1 MPDARLHVA
10 LVWHMHQPL
19 YRDPSTGNARLPWVR
34 LHAWKDYL
42 DMLLLAEEFPGVRM
56 TFNMVPSLL
65 EQILDY
71 AEGRVGPVPGPHALS
86 RRRPDAGP
94 EDVHSGELLHG
105 PPGEH
110 DRDLSAL
117 PRPLRQA
124 RRPYAPGSAPGGGP
138 LLHVSR
144 VPRPPGPF
152 QPGLD
157 RPDPSQRDPSL
168 GALVRKGEGFTE
180 EDKEVVLASGRT
192 ILNEIVPAYKR
203 ACEAGKIEISTT
215 PYFHPILPLLIDTNL
230 ARAALPDAA
239 LPRAALPAPRGR
251 ARAVGAPSPSTAPSS
266 DGSPRDSGRRKAPF
280 ARPSSRS
287 QRKPDS
293 HGWRRTR
300 RSLARSLGLPIER
313 DGHGLVRAPERL
325 YRPYWAVEG
334 SARIAM
340 IFRDHV
346 LSDLIGFTYAGWPAE
361 KAADDFIAR
370 LRAVRS
376 ACASRVRAPIVPI
389 ILDGENAWEFYPE
402 DGVPF
407 LRALYGRLE
416 REDGIVTTT
425 VSDYLRENPPAE
437 SLPAVFPGSWIN
449 HNFKIWIG
457 HEEDNLAWQWLAATR
472 DVLVKRE
479 AEAGLAPATREEAW
493 RAIYAAEGERLV
505 LVVRRRPFL
514 GERQRFRRAVP
525 VPPEARLRPS
535 RSAGARRSLGAR
547 SSGRADRRPDDPV
560 HGVHPAEDRRAGHA
574 LLRVDVGRALRRQA
588 GRRDDAPRRRA
599 RVGPDVRLQ
608 RDPLV
613 HPPRFHRSPV
623 RDVPG
628 PGIRRPH
635 PASPRGA
642 LLHQHRRRSSR
653 GRPGEAGRVRIENGE
668 GEEIRRDAGEA
679 ALDEILE
686 AAIPFEALGFA
697 PGDEAAF
704 SIAVTDREWR
714 WNDGRHAGRS
724 RSSSLRL
731 ISRNGCGESRR
742 MSRIMDE
749 DRGSRFPII
758 IHDPNP
764 HPPEIKPCRSIQTS
778 HTRS

>member
-65 EQILDY
+65 EQVLDY
-71 AEGRVGPVPGPHALS
+71 AEGRASDPFMDHTLLPADDLTLDQKTFILESFFMAHPENMIGIFPRYRALYVK
-86 RRRPDAGP
+86 RGAHTPR
-94 EDVHSGELLHG
+94 E
-105 PPGEH
+105 
-110 DRDLSAL
+110 AL
-117 PRPLRQA
+117 PEVARYFTSAEFRDIQVLFNLSWIDPILRE
-124 RRPYAPGSAPGGGP
+124 
-138 LLHVSR
+138 
-144 VPRPPGPF
+144 
-152 QPGLD
+152 
-157 RPDPSQRDPSL
+157 RDPSL
-168 GALVRKGEGFTE
+168 LALARKGEGFTE

-203 ACEAGKIEISTT
+203 ACESGKIEISTT

-239 LPRAALPAPRGR
+239 LPEPPFRHPEDAREQL
-251 ARAVGAPSPSTAPSS
+251 ARAVAQHRALFGREPRGLWPSEGSVCQALIPLAAEAGFSWMAS
-266 DGSPRDSGRRKAPF
+266 DEEI
-280 ARPSSRS
+280 
-287 QRKPDS
+287 
-293 HGWRRTR
+293 
-300 RSLARSLGLPIER
+300 LARSLGLPIER

-334 SARIAM
+334 SAQIAM

-376 ACASRVRAPIVPI
+376 ACVERVRAPIVPI

-457 HEEDNLAWQWLAATR
+457 HEEDNLAWQWLATTR

-493 RAIYAAEGERLV
+493 RAIYAAEGSDWCWWYGDDHSSANDADFDELFRSHL
-505 LVVRRRPFL
+505 RRVYEL
-514 GERQRFRRAVP
+514 LDLRAPDGLWVP
-525 VPPEARLRPS
+525 VLREERTVVPTTPCTAFIRPRIDGRVTHYYEWTSAALFDVKRAGATMHHAGGLVSVLTYGFNATHWFIRLDFTDPPSGTFPALGFVVHILRPRAARCFIS
-535 RSAGARRSLGAR
+535 LADGPAGAGQARR
-547 SSGRADRRPDDPV
+547 
-560 HGVHPAEDRRAGHA
+560 
-574 LLRVDVGRALRRQA
+574 
-588 GRRDDAPRRRA
+588 
-599 RVGPDVRLQ
+599 
-608 RDPLV
+608 
-613 HPPRFHRSPV
+613 
-623 RDVPG
+623 
-628 PGIRRPH
+628 
-635 PASPRGA
+635 
-642 LLHQHRRRSSR
+642 
-653 GRPGEAGRVRIENGE
+653 GRVRIENGE

-679 ALDEILE
+679 ALDEVLE

-704 SIAVTDREWR
+704 SIAVTDRGMEVERWPSRGAVSFIVPSADFEERMWR
-714 WNDGRHAGRS
+714 V
-724 RSSSLRL
+724 
-731 ISRNGCGESRR
+731 
-742 MSRIMDE
+742 
-749 DRGSRFPII
+749 
-758 IHDPNP
+758 
-764 HPPEIKPCRSIQTS
+764 
-778 HTRS
+778 